1 MRARLAA
8 ILLAVA
14 AISYSAWA
22 IEIFLPVRI
31 SILHA
36 YVSEYSAAGQ
46 PYRELF
52 RTTDMI
58 AGACLILA
66 ALVMRQVIE
75 RSWLLTA
82 GLALLGVVVI
92 ADASFTLDCA
102 SSLSAACRAKAE
114 EGAVSFED
122 HMHIVTS
129 VSSNLAMLVALFGAE
144 RLAHRK
150 TLPRLGIALIVLTG
164 LGVVVL
170 DPLGPEHFAGAV
182 LRVQLVT
189 VGVALLIGAWRI
201 NPRVEANS
209 TLAPKP

>member
-22 IEIFLPVRI
+22 IEIFLPARV

-46 PYRELF
+46 PYRDLF

-58 AGACLILA
+58 AGACLIVA
-66 ALVMRQVIE
+66 AFLVRQVIS

-82 GLALLGVVVI
+82 GLAVLGVVVI
-92 ADASFTLDCA
+92 ADAGFTLDCA

-144 RLAHRK
+144 RLADRK
-150 TLPRLGIALIVLTG
+150 TLPRLGIVLIVLTG
-164 LGVVVL
+164 LGIVVL
-170 DPLGPEHFAGAV
+170 DPLGPGHYAGAV
-182 LRVQLVT
+182 LRVQLVA
-189 VGVALLIGAWRI
+189 VGVALLIGAWRL
-201 NPRVEANS
+201 NPRVDENS
-209 TLAPKP
+209 TPAPKP